1 MFRKKEIVYFV
12 DKDSKILGKIKKPK
26 MVPRKNELIMFK
38 PNEKKYY
45 VVEIVYTLEK
55 NSYIC
60 WIYLRESAF

>member
-12 DKDSKILGKIKKPK
+12 DKDSKILGKIKNTK
-26 MVPRKNELIMFK
+26 MVPRKNELIVFK
-38 PNEKKYY
+38 SNNKQYS

-60 WIYLRESAF
+60 WVYLNESTT